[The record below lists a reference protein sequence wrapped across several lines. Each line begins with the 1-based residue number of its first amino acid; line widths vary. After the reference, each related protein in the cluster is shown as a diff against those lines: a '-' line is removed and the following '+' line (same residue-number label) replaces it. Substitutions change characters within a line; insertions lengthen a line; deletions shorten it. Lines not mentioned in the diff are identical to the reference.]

1 MAHEGARDGK
11 ASGQGACVDEP
22 STQYSKM
29 SRPRPKTT
37 ARPKAALLLLA
48 ATFALSAAPSVVA
61 LSPLQQKLNEFVE
74 NVQGAVADKDHVA
87 ANTARAIDNAKSR
100 LASSGPLVTPDFF
113 NKSDALDGGG
123 GDDGIAVTV
132 VGDPAQALLV
142 GGVPAGNIVCY
153 VNEAGVVVGLQQGN
167 VTVCGVSSQVG
178 VGVVVVVGARW
189 TAPWLAC
196 GF

>member
-1 MAHEGARDGK
+1 MNLPLKLDF
-11 ASGQGACVDEP
+11 
-22 STQYSKM
+22 KM
-29 SRPRPKTT
+29 CRPRPKTT
-37 ARPKAALLLLA
+37 ARPNAALLLLA
-48 ATFALSAAPSVVA
+48 ATIALSATAPSAVA

-123 GDDGIAVTV
+123 GDDGIAVSV